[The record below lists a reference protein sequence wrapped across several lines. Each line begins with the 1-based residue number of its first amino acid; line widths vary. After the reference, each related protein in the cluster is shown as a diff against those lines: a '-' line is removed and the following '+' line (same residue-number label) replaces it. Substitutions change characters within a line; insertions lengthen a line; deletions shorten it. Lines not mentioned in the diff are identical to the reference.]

1 MSIIQVKGSG
11 GSVAVDRSPF
21 YGGRVPQEIKA
32 ISKPMAKI
40 DKQTFRKLLQMI
52 VSSMEGK
59 EIDCAVLE
67 ELEHDIFTK
76 EVLSIVYTGLYSLL
90 RRAIRLPLTSLKP
103 EMFKEDIKELNI
115 PEEFHSDLASVI
127 FGSRGPQ
134 ITAHC
139 LENRPRL
146 PRLDC
151 LKWRVDVAISTS
163 VLNRVLEPSILMEL
177 TLSDGRIHT
186 FEIPVAKFH
195 ELRYNVAFVLKEME
209 DLEKRSIL
217 KIKD

>member
-11 GSVAVDRSPF
+11 GSVAADRSPF
-21 YGGRVPQEIKA
+21 YGGRVPPEIKA

-59 EIDCAVLE
+59 RIDSCLLK
-67 ELEHDIFTK
+67 ELEHDIFSE

-134 ITAHC
+134 INAYC
-139 LENRPRL
+139 LENQPRL
-146 PRLDC
+146 QRLDC
-151 LKWRVDVAISTS
+151 LKWRVDVAISTRNF
-163 VLNRVLEPSILMEL
+163 VEKKPFFV
-177 TLSDGRIHT
+177 
-186 FEIPVAKFH
+186 PVAKFH
-195 ELRYNVAFVLKEME
+195 ELRYSVAFVLKEME